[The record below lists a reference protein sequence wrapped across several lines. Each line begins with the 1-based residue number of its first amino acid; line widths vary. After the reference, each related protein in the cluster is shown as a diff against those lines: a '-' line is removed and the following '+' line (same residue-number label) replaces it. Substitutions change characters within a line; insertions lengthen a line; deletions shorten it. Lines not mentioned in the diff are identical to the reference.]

1 MPIFSFI
8 NEIYAVDTG
17 RNVKAVYRTKGLDG
31 KYTGSHTIYGY
42 KKAYPDI
49 QGMLYLYLVPVFYII
64 PIPPPA
70 GIAGTS
76 SLILATADSVVR
88 SVDATEFAF

>member
-1 MPIFSFI
+1 MLRQYIERKDLMESIQEVIPFTDIKKHTL
-8 NEIYAVDTG
+8 IYKVC
-17 RNVKAVYRTKGLDG
+17 L
-31 KYTGSHTIYGY
+31 I
-42 KKAYPDI
+42 
-49 QGMLYLYLVPVFYII
+49 YLYLVPVFYII

-70 GIAGTS
+70 GIAGAS